1 MIPLSWNNTS
11 QVLGAH
17 ELQSHPKAFE
27 TLKVEPLIAKFLNNT
42 YEDISMGVTRLRNN
56 DTYVRGS
63 LHKAYNVMALDFSGE
78 KYYNIMGHT
87 SEHLQQVI
95 MQVKG

>member
-1 MIPLSWNNTS
+1 
-11 QVLGAH
+11 
-17 ELQSHPKAFE
+17 
-27 TLKVEPLIAKFLNNT
+27 
-42 YEDISMGVTRLRNN
+42 MGVTRLRNN

-95 MQVKG
+95 MQVKGQNESVVTGKALFNSSLIPGIDMI